1 MKTETKKLK
10 EQARTLVVNGA
21 TLKEASE
28 KTGLSINQVK
38 KYSSNEEWIKE
49 QQEFFYKLS
58 NTMLK
63 KVGEKHIKSRLEAF
77 NNYEKILKEVKT
89 MLGTGNLGDT
99 PTEKIKNFDNILNII
114 NKAIIGE
121 SKLLNLVDNE
131 TYFKTISELI
141 NNKENSNKPLSINEI
156 EKTLIKARGIK
167 INR

>member
-77 NNYEKILKEVKT
+77 NNYEKILKEVKP

-141 NNKENSNKPLSINEI
+141 NNKENSNKPLSIDEI

>member
-141 NNKENSNKPLSINEI
+141 NNKENSNKPLSIDEI
-156 EKTLIKARGIK
+156 EKILIKARGIK

>member
-38 KYSSNEEWIKE
+38 KYSSNEKWIKE

-141 NNKENSNKPLSINEI
+141 NNKENSNKPLSIDEI

>member
-58 NTMLK
+58 NTMLR

-99 PTEKIKNFDNILNII
+99 PTEKIKNFDNIFNII

-141 NNKENSNKPLSINEI
+141 NNKENSNKPLSIDEI

>member
-141 NNKENSNKPLSINEI
+141 NNKENSNKPLSIDEI

>member
-99 PTEKIKNFDNILNII
+99 PTEKIKNFDNIFNII

-141 NNKENSNKPLSINEI
+141 NNKENSNKPLSIDEI